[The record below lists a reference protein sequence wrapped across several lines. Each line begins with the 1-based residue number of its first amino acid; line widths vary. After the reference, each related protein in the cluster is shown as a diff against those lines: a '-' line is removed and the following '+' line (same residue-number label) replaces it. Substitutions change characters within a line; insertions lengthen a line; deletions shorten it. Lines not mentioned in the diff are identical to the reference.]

1 MQPTLCS
8 RCHKNMAVVFIQ
20 KIEQGQTKNEG
31 LCLKCAKELGIKP
44 VEDMMQKM
52 GITDEDLEGLTNE
65 MMSAF
70 GGAEG
75 LEGLMPQEESEE
87 EDEEGKTATF
97 PFLNKLFGSSPSTP
111 PSSPGEGGRSSSGRE
126 EKTTGKSE
134 RQPKRKFLENYCI
147 SLSQKAADGKLDCI
161 VGREEEI
168 QRTIQILNRRQK
180 NNPCLIGEP
189 GVGKTAI
196 AEGLAQRIYEKQV
209 PYKLLEKEVYLLD
222 LTALVAGTQFR
233 GQFESRMKGLIEE
246 IKKLGNI
253 ILVIDEVHNLVGA
266 GDAEGSMNAANIL
279 KPALSRGEIQVIG
292 ATTLTEY
299 RKHIEKD
306 SALERRFQPV
316 VVEEPSI
323 EDAVK
328 IIEGVAP
335 YYEKYHFVSVSKE
348 LCRQAVLMSERYIN
362 DRFLPDKAIDLIDE
376 ACSDVNLHNQSLAR
390 EGEVRKELDAL
401 AKERDTLVADAND
414 REYKRQNNL
423 KTNEQRQAECR
434 RDLAKLSGEHDALS
448 SVGDQEAGLRDN
460 EREQARLQRELNNL
474 IRDRETMIS
483 AGQEDDQ
490 YARLASIKSRE
501 VQLQEELDRLDAQ
514 SAPPLT
520 VEHLARVIELWTKIP
535 ASSIQEAEY
544 ERLAKL
550 EDRLKSHV
558 IGQDEAVHAVSAA
571 VRRGR
576 VGIASKRKPVSFI
589 FVGSTGVGKTELV
602 KRLSQDLFH
611 SPESLIRLDMSEFME
626 KFSVSRI
633 IGSPPGYV
641 GYDEA
646 GQLTEKVRRKPYCV
660 VLFDEIEK
668 AHPDVLNILLQILD
682 DGHITDAQGRNVNF
696 ENTVIVMTSNA
707 GSDTKSSGSVGFGGS
722 ANDQGRERAM
732 KALESFLRPEFIN
745 RVDEIVYFNKLSEE
759 NFKEIAGIM
768 LGELRDAMAGKEI
781 VFSWD
786 DSLLDYLVKQSYS
799 LTYGA
804 RNLRR
809 QIQKDLEDAITTYLI
824 DHYQQSIT
832 HIKATVQDGA
842 VTLQTQ
848 EDVET
853 AVLLPPVPVGEH
865 QE

>member
-8 RCHKNMAVVFIQ
+8 RCHKNVAVIFIQ
-20 KIEQGQTKNEG
+20 KMEGGTTKSEG
-31 LCLKCAKELGIKP
+31 LCLKCAKEMGIKP

-52 GITDEDLEGLTNE
+52 GISDEDLEGLTNE

-75 LEGLMPQEESEE
+75 MEGLMSAEEADEDE
-87 EDEEGKTATF
+87 EDEGKTATF
-97 PFLNKLFGSSPSTP
+97 PFLNKLFGSAQSPQAQP
-111 PSSPGEGGRSSSGRE
+111 PEREQPRAERGDKDKKGE
-126 EKTTGKSE
+126 K
-134 RQPKRKFLENYCI
+134 QPKRKFLENYCI
-147 SLSQKAADGKLDCI
+147 SLTQKAADGKLDRI
-161 VGREEEI
+161 IGRDEEI

-196 AEGLAQRIYEKQV
+196 AEGLAQKIYQRDV
-209 PYKLLEKEVYLLD
+209 PYKLLDKEVYLLD
-222 LTALVAGTQFR
+222 RTALVAGTQFR

-253 ILVIDEVHNLVGA
+253 ILVIDEVHNIVGA

-299 RKHIEKD
+299 RKYIEKD

-316 VVEEPSI
+316 MVEEPSI
-323 EDAVK
+323 DDSIR
-328 IIEGVAP
+328 IIQGIAP
-335 YYEKYHFVSVSKE
+335 YYEKYHLVSISPE
-348 LCRQAVLMSERYIN
+348 MCRLAVTMSERYIT

-376 ACSDVNLHNQSLAR
+376 ACSDVNLHNKTLAR
-390 EGEVRKELDAL
+390 EVEVKKELDAL
-401 AKERDTLVADAND
+401 EKERENLMVEAND
-414 REYKRQNNL
+414 RDYKRQTTL
-423 KTNEQRQAECR
+423 KNNEQRQTEIR
-434 RDLAKLSGEHDALS
+434 
-448 SVGDQEAGLRDN
+448 
-460 EREQARLQRELNNL
+460 RELNKLTAEHDSLMGNPATTEALAANEQRQSNFRRELDNL
-474 IRDRETMIS
+474 AGEREKLLSDEGSSRDYE
-483 AGQEDDQ
+483 
-490 YARLASIKSRE
+490 RLASIKSRE
-501 VQLQEELDRLDAQ
+501 IQLQDELNKLEAQ

-535 ASSIQEAEY
+535 ASQIQEAEY

-550 EDRLKSHV
+550 EDRLKEHL
-558 IGQDEAVHAVSAA
+558 IGQDEAVHAVAAA

-602 KRLSQDLFH
+602 KRLAMDMFH

-626 KFSVSRI
+626 KFAVSRI

-660 VLFDEIEK
+660 ILFDEIEK

-707 GSDTKSSGSVGFGGS
+707 GSDARTSAGSVGFGRT
-722 ANDQGRERAM
+722 ADQQGRERAM

-745 RVDEIVYFNKLSEE
+745 RVDEIVYFNKLTED
-759 NFKEIAGIM
+759 NFKAIAAIM
-768 LGELRDAMAGKEI
+768 LRELQDALKEKGI
-781 VFSWD
+781 TFTWD
-786 DSLLDYLVKQSYS
+786 DALLDYLVKKSYS
-799 LTYGA
+799 MTYGA

-809 QIQKDLEDAITTYLI
+809 QIQKDLEDDIATKLI
-824 DHYQQSIT
+824 DSYLHLIQSI
-832 HIKATVQDGA
+832 HASAD
-842 VTLQTQ
+842 
-848 EDVET
+848 
-853 AVLLPPVPVGEH
+853 GEH
-865 QE
+865 PVLTAE